1 MTRELTDAEFER
13 YARHLILDEVGDDG
27 QDRLLASRVLVVGAG
42 GLGAPV
48 LMYLAAAGVGTL
60 GIVDDDIVDLSNL
73 QRQIVHDTDAVGRPK
88 VASAKESLAHINP
101 GVAVE
106 TFETRL
112 DAESAPDLFG
122 GWDLIVD
129 GSDNFPTR
137 YAVNDAAIRAGKTVV
152 SGAILRFEGQVTTIR
167 AGVDSKAPCWRCL
180 FPEAP
185 PPELV
190 PRCEEAGILGA
201 IAGVVGSLQ
210 ATEALKELLGLG
222 EPLAGRLLLYDAL
235 SVTLR
240 TINYPKA
247 PGCKGCGG
255 G

>member
-1 MTRELTDAEFER
+1 M
-13 YARHLILDEVGDDG
+13 
-27 QDRLLASRVLVVGAG
+27 LVVGAG

-48 LMYLAAAGVGTL
+48 LMYPPPGWARSGSSTTTSWICRTPAPDRARHRRRGLY
-60 GIVDDDIVDLSNL
+60 
-73 QRQIVHDTDAVGRPK
+73 K
-88 VASAKESLAHINP
+88 VAPPESLAHINP

-137 YAVNDAAIRAGKTVV
+137 YAVNDAAIRAGKTDVGCHPPL
-152 SGAILRFEGQVTTIR
+152 GAGDHDPRRRRLQ
-167 AGVDSKAPCWRCL
+167 ALLALL

-185 PPELV
+185 PRNSSPAARRRV
-190 PRCEEAGILGA
+190 PCRRRLPP
-201 IAGVVGSLQ
+201 GS
-210 ATEALKELLGLG
+210 EALKELLGLG

-235 SVTLR
+235 SVTLQR
-240 TINYPKA
+240 STTRKPRVQ
-247 PGCKGCGG
+247 GVRRG
-255 G
+255 